1 MASIK
6 LSKFFNTAVFCGAW
20 SFIIIYLWMAFHR
33 MPFPFELEWIEGG
46 MVDQVQRIVHGESV
60 YIPPGIRFVPF
71 LYPPLYFYLSA
82 GASFI
87 LGPGLFPLRLVSFL
101 ASLVS
106 FFTIFFI
113 VHDETGDSRVAMI
126 SAGFFAAT
134 YRLAGAWLDI
144 ARVDSLFLALW
155 LLFIYIIRDHKSL
168 VRAALAGALVALVF
182 LTKQLALVLCLPVI
196 AYLFWRSWKYALTL
210 LLVAI
215 GLVGMTTLV
224 FDRLSAGWYSFY
236 IFGLLLGQTEWQ
248 PSQFVLFF
256 GNDLLLHLPLAIFF
270 CLSFF
275 VFSFRQDTVLPTI
288 LKWLSVF
295 AGALA
300 GAFIARMKVGG
311 YDNVLLPAYAAI
323 AILFGLGLHR
333 FSKMAGQLPL
343 VNKYRVQVMLSIAC
357 LIQLAILGYNP
368 YDQIPTASDL
378 KAGYDLIHYISSVDG
393 EVYLPDHGYL
403 PSLAGKKTYAHH
415 STIWDVVR
423 ADQHNPASALLKQE
437 LKSAISRQVFS
448 MIILDSEW
456 NYCCQQIDGYY
467 LRAGEVF
474 PQEDVFYPVT
484 GWARRP
490 SIIFLPK
497 RLQ

>member
-1 MASIK
+1 
-6 LSKFFNTAVFCGAW
+6 
-20 SFIIIYLWMAFHR
+20 
-33 MPFPFELEWIEGG
+33 
-46 MVDQVQRIVHGESV
+46 
-60 YIPPGIRFVPF
+60 
-71 LYPPLYFYLSA
+71 
-82 GASFI
+82 
-87 LGPGLFPLRLVSFL
+87 
-101 ASLVS
+101 
-106 FFTIFFI
+106 
-113 VHDETGDSRVAMI
+113 
-126 SAGFFAAT
+126 
-134 YRLAGAWLDI
+134 
-144 ARVDSLFLALW
+144 
-155 LLFIYIIRDHKSL
+155 
-168 VRAALAGALVALVF
+168 
-182 LTKQLALVLCLPVI
+182 
-196 AYLFWRSWKYALTL
+196 LTL

-236 IFGLLLGQTEWQ
+236 IFGLLFGQTEWQ

-403 PSLAGKKTYAHH
+403 PTLAGKKTYAHH

-423 ADQHNPASALLKQE
+423 ADQQNPASVMLRQE
-437 LKSAISRQVFS
+437 LRSAISQQVFS

-467 LRAGEVF
+467 SKEGQVF
-474 PQEDVFYPVT
+474 DDNEAFYPVT
-484 GWARRP
+484 GWKRRP
-490 SIIFLPK
+490 SYIYLP
-497 RLQ
+497 RLFQ